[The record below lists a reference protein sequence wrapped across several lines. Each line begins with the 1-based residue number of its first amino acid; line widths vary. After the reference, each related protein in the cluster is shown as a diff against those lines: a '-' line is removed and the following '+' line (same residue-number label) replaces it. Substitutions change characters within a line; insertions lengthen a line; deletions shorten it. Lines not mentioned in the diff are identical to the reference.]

1 MVWLVWIM
9 ILITMQ
15 EVIFTLLNTAEDA
28 LNVCSGM
35 NYYDKLCF
43 GGHVFQCEATR
54 ENFNVVWPLKLPFMV
69 QFGRALH
76 SVEYWSFTRRV
87 SSVVSCSDLN
97 ARFIQH
103 EQSQTSYLPELCQK
117 SWLIDWYNQAVLI
130 SGTGPIEQ

>member
-1 MVWLVWIM
+1 M

-54 ENFNVVWPLKLPFMV
+54 ENFNVV
-69 QFGRALH
+69 
-76 SVEYWSFTRRV
+76 
-87 SSVVSCSDLN
+87 
-97 ARFIQH
+97 
-103 EQSQTSYLPELCQK
+103 
-117 SWLIDWYNQAVLI
+117 
-130 SGTGPIEQ
+130 